1 MSWLVETDF
10 ATSGFF
16 KWAQLTATLR
26 EETGC
31 SVESTYRCD
40 RKAVHLLAAE
50 SDVVRL
56 LDFISSALFPC

>member
-10 ATSGFF
+10 ATTGFF
-16 KWAQLTATLR
+16 RKAQLRATLR
-26 EETGC
+26 EDTVCG
-31 SVESTYRCD
+31 VESTYRSD
-40 RKAVHLLAAE
+40 KAVHLLAAE